1 MPEEPDEFERA
12 WARIV
17 ADLTSGE
24 DPVGPDQPGPGDPAH
39 GAGLWAAGGSGQAT
53 DWPTASN
60 AAGEPA
66 RDEVDPP
73 PPAAGTPAG
82 LPGRRVPARGRPGD
96 DPPSTPGDPG
106 DFVENWGDE
115 GHYTPPPPPDL
126 PAGTPVTRLAWAAT
140 LGGPLTLVLIA
151 LTGWST
157 PRVVPIVAGI
167 ATLAGFVTLVWRLPQ
182 SREDGWD
189 DGAQV

>member
-24 DPVGPDQPGPGDPAH
+24 DPVGPDRPGLGEPAN
-39 GAGLWAAGGSGQAT
+39 GTARWAAGGSEQAT
-53 DWPTASN
+53 DWPTADT
-60 AAGEPA
+60 GA
-66 RDEVDPP
+66 RESAPDDVDPP
-73 PPAAGTPAG
+73 TDAGTPAG
-82 LPGRRVPARGRPGD
+82 LPGRRVPARGRPGG

-106 DFVENWGDE
+106 EFVENWADE
-115 GHYTPPPPPDL
+115 GHFTPPTPPDL
-126 PAGTPVTRLAWAAT
+126 PVGTPVTRLAWAAT